1 MLIGGKL
8 LSAKDERI
16 KTLMGL
22 GLTFCQAKV
31 YLALLPNESCTAKT
45 LSRLSKVTR
54 QDIYRIMPKLQT
66 LGLAQKI
73 LSIPTEWEATPI
85 DEGLAILLERKNK
98 QLSELQE
105 KTTKLFGNFRENSNR
120 TERREKGSEFI
131 IVPGGE
137 THMRWIIKRLGKVK
151 KSNDVFVTWD
161 IFKYMIFN
169 ESKQFK
175 NLLEKGVKF
184 RHIIYGIDGTK
195 NEIEL
200 DPYLKE
206 NPNFQIRYM
215 SNPPLASIVLFDEKE
230 VVFSNPEKNL
240 LANPKLWS
248 KNPHFVALIQEY
260 FETTWKIAQ
269 KLSVM

>member
-1 MLIGGKL
+1 L
-8 LSAKDERI
+8 LSDEDEGI
-16 KTLMGL
+16 QTLMGL

-31 YLALLPNESCTAKT
+31 YLALVLNESCTAKT

-73 LSIPTEWEATPI
+73 LSIPTEWKAAPI
-85 DEGLAILLERKNK
+85 DEGLKILLERKNK
-98 QLSELQE
+98 QFSELKE
-105 KTTKLFGNFRENSNR
+105 KTTKLLGSFRESNKR
-120 TERREKGSEFI
+120 TEHKEKGSEFI

-137 THMRWIIKRLGKVK
+137 THMRWIMKRLGKVK
-151 KSNDVFVTWD
+151 KNNDVFVTLN
-161 IFKYMIFN
+161 IFKYMLFN

-175 NLLEKGVKF
+175 KLLENGVKF

-206 NPNFQIRYM
+206 NPNFQIKYM
-215 SNPPLASIVLFDEKE
+215 LNPPLASIAVFDEKE
-230 VVFSNPEKNL
+230 VVFSNPTRNL

-248 KNPHFVALIQEY
+248 NNPYFVALIQEY
-260 FETTWKIAQ
+260 FETQWKTAQ
-269 KLSVM
+269 KLPAM